1 MCEGCSPYARA
12 GGRQIWYK
20 KACRMEFNSLEFIV
34 FLYVVVAVY
43 FIIPTLPGGSL
54 LDKERLPSSC
64 QLVFLY
70 VL

>member
-1 MCEGCSPYARA
+1 
-12 GGRQIWYK
+12 
-20 KACRMEFNSLEFIV
+20 MEFNSLEFIV